1 MPGKSLAT
9 SLKRKRNRSRVEGD
23 KHTEAHGA
31 AKIPPGC
38 VGRSDRSR
46 LGAGRAAESS
56 CVPVP
61 ALTVAEKL
69 RARML
74 EPSNNMNC
82 WTANRDCRV
91 VQDNR
96 HEQCFADVQS
106 HKWKA
111 RLKRE
116 IDDPAKDRSFSV
128 V

>member
-1 MPGKSLAT
+1 
-9 SLKRKRNRSRVEGD
+9 
-23 KHTEAHGA
+23 
-31 AKIPPGC
+31 
-38 VGRSDRSR
+38 
-46 LGAGRAAESS
+46 
-56 CVPVP
+56 
-61 ALTVAEKL
+61 
-69 RARML
+69 ML